1 MTGMTKHGRTHRTM
15 IILKYWSADA
25 YNLENSHERAKGGRD
40 HGPEF
45 YLVHLSSTSCQALW
59 PHRQLPSFFSLMP
72 LPSPSAETFRL
83 AQRTAH
89 HRYHRMPIKSEFHC
103 VIGSLLKEES
113 LGNAAQWLGTLSS
126 ELCRCL

>member
-45 YLVHLSSTSCQALW
+45 YLVHLSSTSCPGIVAA
-59 PHRQLPSFFSLMP
+59 
-72 LPSPSAETFRL
+72 PSAPQFFFTDAPSIPFR
-83 AQRTAH
+83 
-89 HRYHRMPIKSEFHC
+89 
-103 VIGSLLKEES
+103 
-113 LGNAAQWLGTLSS
+113 
-126 ELCRCL
+126 